1 MEVEPTKKL
10 DQATL
15 NCQPCYISSYHM
27 PPSNAPISV
36 NLKGGRGEGTKA
48 GDLTRWGLFIIAKS
62 NGHHLG
68 LEPVKDLVTTW
79 SLVVLHYHGV
89 C

>member
-27 PPSNAPISV
+27 SPSNAPISI
-36 NLKGGRGEGTKA
+36 NLKGGRWEGQ
-48 GDLTRWGLFIIAKS
+48 R
-62 NGHHLG
+62 
-68 LEPVKDLVTTW
+68 LEI
-79 SLVVLHYHGV
+79 
-89 C
+89 